1 MMSKE
6 KWNRGWDKCSIQS
19 SWVQL
24 AEQLEKNPV
33 DLKNVAALEPEVS
46 QPF

>member
-1 MMSKE
+1 MSKE
-6 KWNRGWDKCSIQS
+6 KWNRGWGKCSIQS
-19 SWVQL
+19 IWVQL

-33 DLKNVAALEPEVS
+33 DLENVAAREPERS